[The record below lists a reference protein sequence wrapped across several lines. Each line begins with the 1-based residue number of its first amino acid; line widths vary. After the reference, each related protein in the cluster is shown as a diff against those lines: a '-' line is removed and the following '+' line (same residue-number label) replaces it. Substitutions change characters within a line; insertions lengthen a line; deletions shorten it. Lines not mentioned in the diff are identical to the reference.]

1 VPEDVG
7 YLHLQLKYQKMDV
20 ADILGLAFC
29 PFGSSSKMA
38 PCFKVVS
45 IQHANF
51 NQISYGRQENGR
63 LSLKLVNT
71 MRDFSFQ
78 IKFPTWLGDPS
89 NKISKM
95 FKSAFPWH

>member
-1 VPEDVG
+1 MDVG
-7 YLHLQLKYQKMDV
+7 DN
-20 ADILGLAFC
+20 LGLAFC

-38 PCFKVVS
+38 QCFKVVS

-51 NQISYGRQENGR
+51 NQIFYGGQENGR

-78 IKFPTWLGDPS
+78 IKFSTWLVDPS
-89 NKISKM
+89 FSNLVLLS
-95 FKSAFPWH
+95 FENG